1 MQAAVIATPGQ
12 PPDVV
17 DRARPPQPGR
27 NQFAIIVT
35 AAPITPLDVLCASGE
50 SYFGVP
56 GTPYVPGV
64 QGVGVIDRG
73 TASTG
78 AGSSVW
84 FATQAGMGPGD
95 GSMCA
100 AVVVDER
107 DVVPLPD
114 GADPVLV
121 GALGLSAVAAWMGLT
136 WRGELAPG
144 EQVLVLGAGGVVGQA
159 AVQLARVAGARRVV
173 AAARSEAA
181 RVRAMRA
188 GPDALVHLADS
199 DDVDHLADAIRAQCD
214 GPLDLVIDPLFG
226 VAAVAAMRVLRP
238 RGRLVNI
245 GSAAAS
251 TAPIESATLRSS
263 SLQVLGYTNNE
274 LTPELRKDALI
285 RVAHEVAAGRLTV
298 DHEPVPLA
306 DATAAWT
313 RQVNG
318 QASGRIVLIP
328 ETSRAVRRAG
338 PATRHRGGNTAH
350 ATRD

>member
-1 MQAAVIATPGQ
+1 MQAALIETPGQ
-12 PPDVV
+12 PPSVV
-17 DRARPPQPGR
+17 DRERPQPGR
-27 NQFAIIVT
+27 NQLTILVT
-35 AAPITPLDVLCASGE
+35 AAPITPLDVLCASGK

-64 QGVGVIDRG
+64 QGVGVVDRG
-73 TASTG
+73 TASIG
-78 AGSSVW
+78 DGKSVW
-84 FATQAGMGPGD
+84 FATQAGIRPGD

-100 AVVVDER
+100 AVTVDEG

-114 GADPVLV
+114 GADPLLV

-136 WRGELAPG
+136 WRGEVAPG

-181 RVRAMRA
+181 RDRAMRA

-199 DDVDHLADAIRAQCD
+199 DDVEQLADAIRAQCD

-226 VAAVAAMRVLRP
+226 VPAVAALRVLRP
-238 RGRLVNI
+238 HGRLVNI
-245 GSAAAS
+245 GGAAAPA
-251 TAPIESATLRSS
+251 APIESATLRSS
-263 SLQVLGYTNNE
+263 SLRVLGYTNNE
-274 LTPELRKDALI
+274 LSPQQRNEALT
-285 RVAHEVAAGRLTV
+285 RVVQEAMDGRLTV

-313 RQVNG
+313 RQVDG
-318 QASGRIVLIP
+318 QAAGRIVLIP
-328 ETSRAVRRAG
+328 
-338 PATRHRGGNTAH
+338 GG
-350 ATRD
+350 